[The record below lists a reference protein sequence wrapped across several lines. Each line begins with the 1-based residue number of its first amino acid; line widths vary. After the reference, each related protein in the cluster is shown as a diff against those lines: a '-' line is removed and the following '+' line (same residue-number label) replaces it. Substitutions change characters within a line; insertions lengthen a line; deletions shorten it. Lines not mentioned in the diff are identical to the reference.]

1 MKSVNTFIIIGC
13 ILLCGALGAGV
24 YVWMQFQ
31 EYQKDLKNPP
41 ELLKTKSTVLVPENV
56 VE

>member
-1 MKSVNTFIIIGC
+1 MKSVTRFIVIGC
-13 ILLCGALGAGV
+13 VLLCVAIGAGV
-24 YVWMQFQ
+24 YVWFEFQ
-31 EYQKDLKNPP
+31 EYQKELKNPP